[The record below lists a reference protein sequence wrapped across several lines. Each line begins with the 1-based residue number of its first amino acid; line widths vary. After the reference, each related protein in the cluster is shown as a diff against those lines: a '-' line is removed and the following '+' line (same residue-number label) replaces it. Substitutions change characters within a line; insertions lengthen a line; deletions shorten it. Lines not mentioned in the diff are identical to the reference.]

1 MRRRIWRGW
10 ILCLC
15 ACLLLCGAAS
25 GTGSTPPDAVSR
37 GAFADALYDA
47 HVAHGGAPVV
57 SEGSSAPF
65 RDVGSWSPYFE
76 ALCWAKASGIAGGY
90 AGGAFRPAAP
100 VTRQQATVM
109 LYRYAKTTDLP
120 LEKGS
125 DRDLAGYR
133 DVDTIPTWSREAVQ
147 WAVRNGLWFS
157 GSATELQA
165 AENVSWEEL
174 TVLTQRLF
182 LGGMPAAALSAAPEG
197 LTMELQQCTTTGAV
211 VVLQNAAEET
221 FSYGADYGLYR
232 QVNGGWDWQNAATF
246 LDDGDATGGLLT
258 PGRKTREL
266 TLDGIL
272 EGESGY
278 MMLQVFAV
286 TGSEVILC
294 SERLLAVRP
303 AAVEPSVT
311 LSAENA
317 EFDASARRELVLEAR
332 INVPAEITVCI
343 YDAQGKLVRRL
354 ASAQLTRPAPG
365 DVTRLYWDGR
375 NDAGERVPAGAYAA
389 ALETVIGGER
399 QKATVDIT
407 VR

>member
-76 ALCWAKASGIAGGY
+76 AL
-90 AGGAFRPAAP
+90 
-100 VTRQQATVM
+100 QQATVM

-133 DVDTIPTWSREAVQ
+133 DADTIPTWSREAVQ

-232 QVNGGWDWQNAATF
+232 QVNGGWYQMNKEMDTIAMAYELAPGESRKLTLSWGELDWGGVLPAGTYCVAQ
-246 LDDGDATGGLLT
+246 GGLL
-258 PGRKTREL
+258 
-266 TLDGIL
+266 
-272 EGESGY
+272 GEQ
-278 MMLQVFAV
+278 QVTV
-286 TGSEVILC
+286 
-294 SERLLAVRP
+294 
-303 AAVEPSVT
+303 SVT
-311 LSAENA
+311 FA
-317 EFDASARRELVLEAR
+317 
-332 INVPAEITVCI
+332 I
-343 YDAQGKLVRRL
+343 K
-354 ASAQLTRPAPG
+354 
-365 DVTRLYWDGR
+365 
-375 NDAGERVPAGAYAA
+375 
-389 ALETVIGGER
+389 
-399 QKATVDIT
+399 
-407 VR
+407 

>member
-25 GTGSTPPDAVSR
+25 GTGSTPADAVSR

-133 DVDTIPTWSREAVQ
+133 DADTIPTWSREAVQ

-165 AENVSWEEL
+165 AENVSWEGCEEFFARKDQTLATLSRTFGL
-174 TVLTQRLF
+174 TSQDPWEMVKALQGRFDPSVLTF
-182 LGGMPAAALSAAPEG
+182 SPEYYNVLG
-197 LTMELQQCTTTGAV
+197 
-211 VVLQNAAEET
+211 
-221 FSYGADYGLYR
+221 
-232 QVNGGWDWQNAATF
+232 
-246 LDDGDATGGLLT
+246 
-258 PGRKTREL
+258 
-266 TLDGIL
+266 L
-272 EGESGY
+272 E
-278 MMLQVFAV
+278 Q
-286 TGSEVILC
+286 
-294 SERLLAVRP
+294 P
-303 AAVEPSVT
+303 
-311 LSAENA
+311 
-317 EFDASARRELVLEAR
+317 
-332 INVPAEITVCI
+332 
-343 YDAQGKLVRRL
+343 
-354 ASAQLTRPAPG
+354 
-365 DVTRLYWDGR
+365 
-375 NDAGERVPAGAYAA
+375 
-389 ALETVIGGER
+389 
-399 QKATVDIT
+399 
-407 VR
+407 

>member
-1 MRRRIWRGW
+1 M
-10 ILCLC
+10 CLC

-133 DVDTIPTWSREAVQ
+133 DADTIPTWSREAVQ

-174 TVLTQRLF
+174 AVLT
-182 LGGMPAAALSAAPEG
+182 
-197 LTMELQQCTTTGAV
+197 
-211 VVLQNAAEET
+211 
-221 FSYGADYGLYR
+221 
-232 QVNGGWDWQNAATF
+232 
-246 LDDGDATGGLLT
+246 
-258 PGRKTREL
+258 
-266 TLDGIL
+266 
-272 EGESGY
+272 
-278 MMLQVFAV
+278 
-286 TGSEVILC
+286 
-294 SERLLAVRP
+294 
-303 AAVEPSVT
+303 
-311 LSAENA
+311 
-317 EFDASARRELVLEAR
+317 
-332 INVPAEITVCI
+332 
-343 YDAQGKLVRRL
+343 
-354 ASAQLTRPAPG
+354 
-365 DVTRLYWDGR
+365 
-375 NDAGERVPAGAYAA
+375 
-389 ALETVIGGER
+389 
-399 QKATVDIT
+399 
-407 VR
+407 

>member
-1 MRRRIWRGW
+1 M
-10 ILCLC
+10 CLC

-174 TVLTQRLF
+174 AVLTQRLF

-246 LDDGDATGGLLT
+246 LDDGDTPGGLLT

>member
-1 MRRRIWRGW
+1 M
-10 ILCLC
+10 CLC

-246 LDDGDATGGLLT
+246 LDDGDTTGGLLT

-332 INVPAEITVCI
+332 INVPAEITLCI

>member
-1 MRRRIWRGW
+1 MGPTEG
-10 ILCLC
+10 CLC
-15 ACLLLCGAAS
+15 NAAQ
-25 GTGSTPPDAVSR
+25 
-37 GAFADALYDA
+37 
-47 HVAHGGAPVV
+47 VAPGGAPVV

-133 DVDTIPTWSREAVQ
+133 DADTIPTWSREAVQ

-174 TVLTQRLF
+174 AVLTQRLF

-232 QVNGGWDWQNAATF
+232 QVNGGWYQMNKEMDTIAIAYELAPGESRKLTLSWGELDWGGVLPAGTYCVAQ
-246 LDDGDATGGLLT
+246 GGLL
-258 PGRKTREL
+258 
-266 TLDGIL
+266 
-272 EGESGY
+272 GEQ
-278 MMLQVFAV
+278 QVTV
-286 TGSEVILC
+286 
-294 SERLLAVRP
+294 
-303 AAVEPSVT
+303 SVT
-311 LSAENA
+311 FA
-317 EFDASARRELVLEAR
+317 
-332 INVPAEITVCI
+332 I
-343 YDAQGKLVRRL
+343 K
-354 ASAQLTRPAPG
+354 
-365 DVTRLYWDGR
+365 
-375 NDAGERVPAGAYAA
+375 
-389 ALETVIGGER
+389 
-399 QKATVDIT
+399 
-407 VR
+407 